1 MALLVII
8 SGPSCAGKT
17 PLINSLKALYPSLN
31 IKAPV
36 FYTSRA
42 PRPGEKDGKDF
53 YFRDEQEIRAL
64 DRKRFVV
71 APVRHLWQALEI
83 EELENTLQSHTA
95 VLDIYPTFADE
106 LLKRDLEARIPNL
119 SVQRIFISPISE
131 EELTDIQQHMNF
143 VTPQAAM
150 ASIMMHKQIRRA
162 IFQGKVLTKA
172 ELEDIQIR
180 ASKAYDE
187 LGMGES
193 YDTILVNHDTEDS
206 DHWHF
211 TPPLGDAGKTVRQ
224 LAELIKEW
232 QPSSDR

>member
-1 MALLVII
+1 MALLVIV

-36 FYTSRA
+36 LYTSRA
-42 PRPGEKDGKDF
+42 PRPGETDGKDF

-64 DRKRFVV
+64 DRESYVV
-71 APVRHLWQALEI
+71 APVRHLWQALD
-83 EELENTLQSHTA
+83 LEALQDTLQSHTA
-95 VLDIYPTFADE
+95 ILDIYPTFADE
-106 LLKRDLEARIPNL
+106 LLKMDLDARIPNL
-119 SVQRIFISPISE
+119 SVQRVFISPLSKQ
-131 EELTDIQQHMNF
+131 ELSDIQQHMNF
-143 VTPQAAM
+143 ATLHDAM
-150 ASIMMHKQIRRA
+150 TSIMMHKQIRRA

-172 ELEDIQIR
+172 ELKDIQIR

-232 QPSSDR
+232 QNSFL